1 MQYRRIEYVIKKD
14 GTVIETVLSG
24 TGESCLDAT
33 KPMEE
38 ALGAVSDRT
47 LLPTYHE
54 QENLGNQESQDVTF
68 H

>member
-14 GTVIETVLSG
+14 GTVIETMLSG
-24 TGESCLDAT
+24 AGEGCLDTT

-38 ALGAVSDRT
+38 ALGEVGDRT
-47 LLPTYHE
+47 LLPTYYE
-54 QENLGNQESQDVTF
+54 QEDNLENQDVAF